1 MRFQPTGVTGTPP
14 AMAEPV
20 GRYHQALTGDGR
32 ELLIV
37 APLTILDLIRPV
49 LREMRDEGVLEV
61 TD

>member
-1 MRFQPTGVTGTPP
+1 
-14 AMAEPV
+14 MAEPV